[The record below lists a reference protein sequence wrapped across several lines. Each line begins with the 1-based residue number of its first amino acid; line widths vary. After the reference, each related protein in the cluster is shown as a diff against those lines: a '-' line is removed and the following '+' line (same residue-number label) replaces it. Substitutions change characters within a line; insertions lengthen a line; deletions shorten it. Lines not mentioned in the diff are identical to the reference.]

1 MDLRPMTTRRSFL
14 RNGMTLVGAA
24 STVPLFMDRT
34 AQVLAAGASSKRGS
48 GDPVLVVVQL
58 AGGND
63 GLNTIVPINN
73 DAYYRQR
80 PKLGIPKGQ
89 TLKFTDE
96 LGFHP
101 ALTGFKELHDEGLL
115 AVVQGVG
122 YPNPNRSH
130 FHSMD
135 IWHTGSPDGRLHT
148 GWIGRYFDN
157 TCSGSDGCEPEA
169 GVAVMGES
177 PLAMRGDKFAP
188 VSFQRPDQLTWQPAP
203 GGEGRFRGR
212 MNRGRGGPMQPNVSV
227 EAFDT
232 LNKPPTKGKPG
243 NDELAYLQ
251 RTALDAR
258 LSASDIQQAARGASP
273 VTYPNNPLAQS
284 LKTIARMISADMPTR
299 IYYASHGG
307 FDTHSGQLNRHQQLL
322 SQTGDALA
330 AFMKDL
336 AATRHLDRVMVM
348 TFSEFGRRV
357 SENASGG
364 TDHGEAAPMF
374 VLGRHVKQG
383 ALGTTPDLSA
393 EKLHR
398 GDVAWTTDFREVYA
412 AMLQNW
418 LKTDSRKIL
427 GGAFDPLG
435 VVAKA

>member
-24 STVPLFMDRT
+24 STVPLFMDQT
-34 AQVLAAGASSKRGS
+34 ARVLAAGAPGKRGA

-63 GLNTIVPINN
+63 GLNTIVPITN
-73 DAYYRQR
+73 DDYYRQR
-80 PKLGIPKGQ
+80 PKLGIPKAQ
-89 TLKFTDE
+89 TLKLTDE

-135 IWHTGSPDGRLHT
+135 IWHTGSPDGRLHS

-157 TCSGSDGCEPEA
+157 TCSGSDGCAPEA

-188 VSFQRPDQLTWQPAP
+188 VSFQRPEQLTWQPAP
-203 GGEGRFRGR
+203 GGGMARGR
-212 MNRGRGGPMQPNVSV
+212 MNRRGSGGMQPNVSV

-232 LNKPPTKGKPG
+232 LNRPPKQGKSQT
-243 NDELAYLQ
+243 DELAYLQ

-258 LSASDIQQAARGASP
+258 LSAADIQQAARGSTP
-273 VTYPNNPLAQS
+273 VAYPNNPLAAS
-284 LKTIARMISADMPTR
+284 LKTVARMISAGMPTR

-336 AATRHLDRVMVM
+336 AATRQLDRVMVM

-374 VLGRHVKQG
+374 VLGKHVKPG
-383 ALGTTPDLSA
+383 VLGTTPDLSTD
-393 EKLHR
+393 KLHR
-398 GDVAWTTDFREVYA
+398 GDVPWTTDFREVYA
-412 AMLQNW
+412 ALLQNW

-427 GGAFDPLG
+427 GGAFEPLP
-435 VVAKA
+435 VVGKA